1 MTTAATTTIPSHVPR
16 ELVRTFPF
24 VLGNLTT
31 ENPFRRMVHDIHRID
46 PPVFYVPNVYPG
58 GGPGWVVRRFAD
70 LRDIYSDAEHF
81 SVKGFAPFA
90 RMIGENW
97 GNIPAEADA
106 PLHDQYRALLN
117 PLFTP
122 AALKKLEGKVSE
134 IARALVAKFRDTGR
148 VEFRSA
154 FAVPFPVSIVL
165 DLLGLP
171 QERMDEFMQW
181 EHGLL
186 HDGNMENLAQA
197 TRNVVGM
204 FRQIMKER
212 RGKPGEDLIS
222 FALNARLGDRPLTD
236 DEIVGF
242 CFNLFIGGL
251 DTVTTNLCWQYRHLA
266 EHPEQQRALRN
277 DPALIPDAIQELL
290 RAYSAASTFRTC
302 IKETQIGG
310 VTIKPGDK
318 VLMCTTLGSND
329 PEVFEH
335 PEEVRFSRNPTH
347 LAFGSGIHHC
357 LGHHLARRELTIAM
371 QTLLPALPE
380 FRLDS
385 KAEIVTD
392 LGGVIQPRSVPLLW
406 DRPN

>member
-1 MTTAATTTIPSHVPR
+1 MTTAAAATIPAHVPR

-24 VLGNLTT
+24 TLGQLTS
-31 ENPFRRMVHDIHRID
+31 ENPFRRMVHDVHRVD

-58 GGPGWVVRRFAD
+58 GGPGWVVRRYAD
-70 LRDIYSDAEHF
+70 LRNIYSDAEHY

-90 RMIGENW
+90 MMIGETW
-97 GNIPAEADA
+97 GNVPAEADA

-122 AALKKLEGKVSE
+122 AALKKLEAKVTS
-134 IARALVAKFRDTGR
+134 IAQGLMEKFRNAPR

-154 FAVPFPVSIVL
+154 FAVPFPVSIIL

-171 QERMDEFMQW
+171 QSRMDEFMQW
-181 EHGLL
+181 EHALL
-186 HDGNMENLAQA
+186 HDGNMENLMQA
-197 TRNVVGM
+197 TRNVTGM
-204 FRQIMKER
+204 FRQLMKER
-212 RGKPGEDLIS
+212 RGKAGDDLVS
-222 FALNARLGDRPLTD
+222 FALNAKLGDRGLTD

-251 DTVTTNLCWQYRHLA
+251 DTVTTNLCWQFRHLA
-266 EHPEQQRALRN
+266 ENVDQQRALRN
-277 DPALIPDAIQELL
+277 DPALIPDAIQEML
-290 RAYSAASTFRTC
+290 RAYSSASTFRTC
-302 IKETQIGG
+302 IKETEIAG

-329 PEVFEH
+329 PEVFDH
-335 PEEVRFSRNPTH
+335 PEEVRFSRKPTH

-357 LGHHLARRELTIAM
+357 LGHHLARRELTIAL

-380 FRLDS
+380 FRLDP
-385 KAEIVTD
+385 KAEILTD
-392 LGGVIQPRSVPLLW
+392 LGGVIQPRSVPLVFE
-406 DRPN
+406 RPH